1 MGMQYA
7 TAALLQGKNIL
18 RAGST
23 CAQKSRQQGQLL
35 ADTGRVTKEHP
46 AVEEEEE
53 ATVVA
58 KSPKAEKE
66 KARKRHLLVLEFLL
80 RFEQMMLL
88 QRPSHPMCR
97 LR

>member
-1 MGMQYA
+1 M
-7 TAALLQGKNIL
+7 
-18 RAGST
+18 
-23 CAQKSRQQGQLL
+23 